1 MEQGA
6 EASLR
11 DIARR
16 AGVGMGTLYRHFPN
30 RDSLLEA
37 LLRSRFAALTARA
50 ESLLLAADPAAA
62 LLEWLAESVAFT
74 HQHRGII
81 APLMSAID
89 DPESA
94 LHSACVAL
102 RAAGTSLLT
111 RAQQAGQARPDLS
124 GDELFD
130 LIAALA
136 WLREQPSHAPRA
148 ERILA
153 VLADAILTAA
163 SGGWSPTRQHAW
175 RVTGTPAFN
184 DQTPSGPR
192 WSAPARRRDGRGLPA
207 SRRRCAAAGAAG
219 AGR

>member
-1 MEQGA
+1 MRADARKNYDLLIEVARDVFVEQGA

-37 LLRSRFAALTARA
+37 VLRSRFAALTARA

-111 RAQQAGQARPDLS
+111 R
-124 GDELFD
+124 
-130 LIAALA
+130 
-136 WLREQPSHAPRA
+136 
-148 ERILA
+148 
-153 VLADAILTAA
+153 
-163 SGGWSPTRQHAW
+163 
-175 RVTGTPAFN
+175 
-184 DQTPSGPR
+184 
-192 WSAPARRRDGRGLPA
+192 
-207 SRRRCAAAGAAG
+207 
-219 AGR
+219 

>member
-1 MEQGA
+1 MRADARKNYDLLIEVARDVFVEQGA

-37 LLRSRFAALTARA
+37 LLRSRFAALTA
-50 ESLLLAADPAAA
+50 AA

-81 APLMSAID
+81 APLMSAIG

-111 RAQQAGQARPDLS
+111 RAQQAGLARPDLS
-124 GDELFD
+124 GEELFD

-148 ERILA
+148 ARILA
-153 VLADAILTAA
+153 VLADAILTA
-163 SGGWSPTRQHAW
+163 G
-175 RVTGTPAFN
+175 
-184 DQTPSGPR
+184 
-192 WSAPARRRDGRGLPA
+192 
-207 SRRRCAAAGAAG
+207 
-219 AGR
+219 

>member
-1 MEQGA
+1 MRADARKNYDLLIEVARDVFVEQGA

-16 AGVGMGTLYRHFPN
+16 AGLGMGTLYRHFPN

-37 LLRSRFAALTARA
+37 LLRSRF
-50 ESLLLAADPAAA
+50 AA

-153 VLADAILTAA
+153 VLADAILTA
-163 SGGWSPTRQHAW
+163 G
-175 RVTGTPAFN
+175 
-184 DQTPSGPR
+184 
-192 WSAPARRRDGRGLPA
+192 
-207 SRRRCAAAGAAG
+207 
-219 AGR
+219 

>member
-1 MEQGA
+1 MRADARKNYDLLIEVARDVFVEQGA

-94 LHSACVAL
+94 LHCACVALHCACVAL

-111 RAQQAGQARPDLS
+111 RAQQAGLARPDLS
-124 GDELFD
+124 GEELFD

-153 VLADAILTAA
+153 VLADAILTA
-163 SGGWSPTRQHAW
+163 G
-175 RVTGTPAFN
+175 
-184 DQTPSGPR
+184 
-192 WSAPARRRDGRGLPA
+192 
-207 SRRRCAAAGAAG
+207 
-219 AGR
+219 

>member
-1 MEQGA
+1 FSSYGNALYLTEHRSEYMEQCSDCQGTPMRADARKNYDLLIEVARDVFVEQGA

-153 VLADAILTAA
+153 VLADAILTA
-163 SGGWSPTRQHAW
+163 G
-175 RVTGTPAFN
+175 
-184 DQTPSGPR
+184 
-192 WSAPARRRDGRGLPA
+192 
-207 SRRRCAAAGAAG
+207 
-219 AGR
+219 

>member
-1 MEQGA
+1 MRADARKNYDLLIDVAREVFVEQGA

-50 ESLLLAADPAAA
+50 ESLLRAADPAAA

-89 DPESA
+89 DPDSA

-153 VLADAILTAA
+153 VLADAILTA
-163 SGGWSPTRQHAW
+163 G
-175 RVTGTPAFN
+175 
-184 DQTPSGPR
+184 
-192 WSAPARRRDGRGLPA
+192 
-207 SRRRCAAAGAAG
+207 
-219 AGR
+219 

>member
-1 MEQGA
+1 MRADARKNYDLLIEVARDVFVEQGA

-94 LHSACVAL
+94 LHSAAL
-102 RAAGTSLLT
+102 
-111 RAQQAGQARPDLS
+111 
-124 GDELFD
+124 
-130 LIAALA
+130 
-136 WLREQPSHAPRA
+136 
-148 ERILA
+148 
-153 VLADAILTAA
+153 
-163 SGGWSPTRQHAW
+163 
-175 RVTGTPAFN
+175 
-184 DQTPSGPR
+184 
-192 WSAPARRRDGRGLPA
+192 PARRRYVAAYPRAAGRAGTARSQRRGAVRSDRRACLAAGATVPCPA
-207 SRRRCAAAGAAG
+207 RRADFSGAGRRDPDCRLAAAGHDETARLAG
-219 AGR
+219 NQNTSL

>member
-16 AGVGMGTLYRHFPN
+16 AGVGMKNPLPPLSQPRQPAGSPAPQPLCGAN
-30 RDSLLEA
+30 RQ
-37 LLRSRFAALTARA
+37 A

-94 LHSACVAL
+94 LHCACVAL

-111 RAQQAGQARPDLS
+111 RAQQAGLARPDLS
-124 GDELFD
+124 GGELFD

-136 WLREQPSHAPRA
+136 RLREQPSHAPRA

-153 VLADAILTAA
+153 VLADAILTA
-163 SGGWSPTRQHAW
+163 G
-175 RVTGTPAFN
+175 
-184 DQTPSGPR
+184 
-192 WSAPARRRDGRGLPA
+192 
-207 SRRRCAAAGAAG
+207 
-219 AGR
+219 

>member
-1 MEQGA
+1 
-6 EASLR
+6 
-11 DIARR
+11 
-16 AGVGMGTLYRHFPN
+16 MGTLYRHFPN

-50 ESLLLAADPAAA
+50 ESLLLVADPAAA

-148 ERILA
+148 ERIF
-153 VLADAILTAA
+153 
-163 SGGWSPTRQHAW
+163 SGAG
-175 RVTGTPAFN
+175 
-184 DQTPSGPR
+184 
-192 WSAPARRRDGRGLPA
+192 RRDPDCRL
-207 SRRRCAAAGAAG
+207 AAAGHRRDSTPG
-219 AGR
+219 G

>member
-1 MEQGA
+1 TAFIICVDIAFSSYGNALYLTEHRSEYMERCSDCQGTPMRADARKNYDLLIEVARDVFVEQGA

-111 RAQQAGQARPDLS
+111 RAQQAGLARPDLS
-124 GDELFD
+124 GEELFD

-153 VLADAILTAA
+153 VLADAILTA
-163 SGGWSPTRQHAW
+163 G
-175 RVTGTPAFN
+175 
-184 DQTPSGPR
+184 
-192 WSAPARRRDGRGLPA
+192 
-207 SRRRCAAAGAAG
+207 
-219 AGR
+219 

>member
-1 MEQGA
+1 MRADARKNYDLLIEVARDVFVEQGA

-62 LLEWLAESVAFT
+62 LLEWLAESVAFA

-81 APLMSAID
+81 AID

-111 RAQQAGQARPDLS
+111 RAQQAGLARPDLS
-124 GDELFD
+124 GEELFD

-153 VLADAILTAA
+153 VLADAILTA
-163 SGGWSPTRQHAW
+163 G
-175 RVTGTPAFN
+175 
-184 DQTPSGPR
+184 
-192 WSAPARRRDGRGLPA
+192 
-207 SRRRCAAAGAAG
+207 
-219 AGR
+219 

>member
-1 MEQGA
+1 MRADARKNYDLLIEVARDVFVEQGA

-124 GDELFD
+124 GDGTVFD

-163 SGGWSPTRQHAW
+163 
-175 RVTGTPAFN
+175 
-184 DQTPSGPR
+184 
-192 WSAPARRRDGRGLPA
+192 
-207 SRRRCAAAGAAG
+207 
-219 AGR
+219 

>member
-1 MEQGA
+1 MRADARKNYDLLIEVARDVFVEQGA

-111 RAQQAGQARPDLS
+111 RAQQAGLARPDLS
-124 GDELFD
+124 GEELFD

-153 VLADAILTAA
+153 VLADAILTVA
-163 SGGWSPTRQHAW
+163 GGGRSPTRQRAW
-175 RVTGTPAFN
+175 RVTRTPAFN
-184 DQTPSGPR
+184 DQTPSEPR
-192 WSAPARRRDGRGLPA
+192 WSAPA
-207 SRRRCAAAGAAG
+207 
-219 AGR
+219 

>member
-1 MEQGA
+1 MRADARKNYDLLIEVARDVFVEQGA

-111 RAQQAGQARPDLS
+111 RAQQAGLARPDLS
-124 GDELFD
+124 GEELFD

-136 WLREQPSHAPRA
+136 WLREQPSHQQCRPTSR
-148 ERILA
+148 A
-153 VLADAILTAA
+153 VLPRYKPCCRRKVTAA
-163 SGGWSPTRQHAW
+163 G
-175 RVTGTPAFN
+175 VL
-184 DQTPSGPR
+184 
-192 WSAPARRRDGRGLPA
+192 LPVA
-207 SRRRCAAAGAAG
+207 NLS
-219 AGR
+219 

>member
-1 MEQGA
+1 
-6 EASLR
+6 LR

-89 DPESA
+89 NPESA

-102 RAAGTSLLT
+102 
-111 RAQQAGQARPDLS
+111 
-124 GDELFD
+124 
-130 LIAALA
+130 
-136 WLREQPSHAPRA
+136 
-148 ERILA
+148 
-153 VLADAILTAA
+153 
-163 SGGWSPTRQHAW
+163 
-175 RVTGTPAFN
+175 
-184 DQTPSGPR
+184 
-192 WSAPARRRDGRGLPA
+192 
-207 SRRRCAAAGAAG
+207 
-219 AGR
+219 

>member
-50 ESLLLAADPAAA
+50 ESLLLVADPAAA

-111 RAQQAGQARPDLS
+111 RAQQAGRHGQIS
-124 GDELFD
+124 
-130 LIAALA
+130 
-136 WLREQPSHAPRA
+136 A
-148 ERILA
+148 ETNCSI
-153 VLADAILTAA
+153 
-163 SGGWSPTRQHAW
+163 
-175 RVTGTPAFN
+175 
-184 DQTPSGPR
+184 
-192 WSAPARRRDGRGLPA
+192 
-207 SRRRCAAAGAAG
+207 
-219 AGR
+219 

>member
-1 MEQGA
+1 MRADARKNYDLLIDVAREVFVEQGA

-153 VLADAILTAA
+153 VLADAILTAPP
-163 SGGWSPTRQHAW
+163 SGGQPPTRQHAS

-184 DQTPSGPR
+184 D
-192 WSAPARRRDGRGLPA
+192 
-207 SRRRCAAAGAAG
+207 
-219 AGR
+219 